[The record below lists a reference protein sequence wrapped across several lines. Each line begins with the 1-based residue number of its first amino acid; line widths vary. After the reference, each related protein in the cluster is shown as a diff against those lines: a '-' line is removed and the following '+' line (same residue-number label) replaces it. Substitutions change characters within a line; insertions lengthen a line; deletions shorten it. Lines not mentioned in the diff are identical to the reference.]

1 MEMKFNNIETEE
13 NPQTTQF
20 LFCKHFSEIN
30 YDKVFENH
38 SNPFKLN
45 ESDIYYMD
53 PKALSW
59 ILETKS
65 DEIYTNEKFQNETFK
80 RYTDMLRAIY
90 TRSAD
95 FTDDQLIEQL
105 LEIAAYILNSV
116 HYYQKFKLKCD
127 LLHPL
132 DLLLAIERIKK
143 DRKKENAVFAMEE
156 TFEKDL

>member
-1 MEMKFNNIETEE
+1 
-13 NPQTTQF
+13 
-20 LFCKHFSEIN
+20 
-30 YDKVFENH
+30 VFENH

-65 DEIYTNEKFQNETFK
+65 DEIYTNEKFQNETFR
-80 RYTDMLRAIY
+80 RYTDLLRAIY
-90 TRSAD
+90 SHSNTFS
-95 FTDDQLIEQL
+95 DDQLIGHL

-143 DRKKENAVFAMEE
+143 DRRKEQVVFAMEDN
-156 TFEKDL
+156 FEKDLEALASSMREISESLND